1 MSKVVPIRGK
11 FENAKA
17 FLMYVA
23 DRVNASDSVAVFTFD
38 NETDDLPMGFGQIN
52 CRQSHLAL
60 AGAECLKI
68 AATDP
73 ND

>member
-1 MSKVVPIRGK
+1 MTKVVPIKGK

-17 FLMYVA
+17 FLMHVA
-23 DRVNASDSVAVFTFD
+23 ERVNAGDSVAVFTFD
-38 NETDDLPMGFGQIN
+38 NETEDMPMGFGQIN

-68 AATDP
+68 AAMDTED
-73 ND
+73 

>member
-1 MSKVVPIRGK
+1 MSKVLPIRGR

-17 FLMYVA
+17 FLMHVA
-23 DRVNASDSVAVFTFD
+23 ERVKAGDSVAVFTFD
-38 NETDDLPMGFGQIN
+38 NETEDMPMGFGQIN

-68 AATDP
+68 AAADEQG
-73 ND
+73 